1 MDSGSNFSI
10 HSNCL
15 EQINK
20 MREENDALRDQLRS
34 KNEIINRRND
44 EIIQL
49 ITNNREA
56 VTNTRMDPNLYSS
69 KESFDSNL
77 VQ

>member
-1 MDSGSNFSI
+1 MDPGSNFSI

-34 KNEIINRRND
+34 MNEIINRRND

-49 ITNNREA
+49 ITNNREEA
-56 VTNTRMDPNLYSS
+56 NNRTDPHLFCT
-69 KESFDSNL
+69 KESFDGNL
-77 VQ
+77 VK

>member
-1 MDSGSNFSI
+1 MDPGYNFNI

-15 EQINK
+15 EQVNK

-34 KNEIINRRND
+34 MNEIINRRND
-44 EIIQL
+44 EIMQL
-49 ITNNREA
+49 ITNNREEA
-56 VTNTRMDPNLYSS
+56 NKRTGPNLFCS
-69 KESFDSNL
+69 KESFDGNL

>member
-1 MDSGSNFSI
+1 MDPGYNFNI

-20 MREENDALRDQLRS
+20 MREENDTLRDQLRS
-34 KNEIINRRND
+34 MNEIIDRRND

-56 VTNTRMDPNLYSS
+56 VTNRRMDPNLYSS
-69 KESFDSNL
+69 KESFDRKL

>member
-1 MDSGSNFSI
+1 MDPGSNFSI

-20 MREENDALRDQLRS
+20 MREEKDALRDQLRS
-34 KNEIINRRND
+34 MNEIINRRND
-44 EIIQL
+44 EIMQL
-49 ITNNREA
+49 ITNNREE
-56 VTNTRMDPNLYSS
+56 TNNRTDPHLYSS
-69 KESFDSNL
+69 KESFERNL

>member
-1 MDSGSNFSI
+1 MDQKSNCNI
-10 HSNCL
+10 HSNYL

-20 MREENDALRDQLRS
+20 MRQENDALRDQLRS
-34 KNEIINRRND
+34 MNQIINRRND